1 MTNESFE
8 IIQENKLGS
17 QSTQIAQQNNY
28 YGMDY
33 QNTKSLCQDLI
44 RSELEKYKS
53 DAEQLA
59 KERDEKFLSTLF
71 EKLHREKIDDNSMC
85 EEFKNPDM
93 QYTFVEAQKA
103 YIRLGTPELETI
115 LSNLLVDRAKE
126 SDRTLL
132 QIALAEAVSVVPML
146 LPSQLDILALCFRL
160 RYTRNNMINSLSTFF
175 KYIQE
180 EILPHVPHSI
190 DKMSSFQHLVY
201 TKTASIDI
209 GEISLENIFIETY
222 GGLFLSGYVPE
233 ELNDVI
239 QKYPDFF
246 IRCIQDRSKVQINS
260 ISRESLD
267 EQLSSINNM
276 PEKDKIFIQEH
287 FSNNL
292 MSPNAVKD
300 FICSNVPSSKILF
313 SQWNDTYLKHLTLT
327 SVGIV
332 LGANRSKQI
341 SGTAFDM
348 NIWI

>member
-1 MTNESFE
+1 
-8 IIQENKLGS
+8 
-17 QSTQIAQQNNY
+17 
-28 YGMDY
+28 
-33 QNTKSLCQDLI
+33 
-44 RSELEKYKS
+44 
-53 DAEQLA
+53 
-59 KERDEKFLSTLF
+59 
-71 EKLHREKIDDNSMC
+71 MC

-160 RYTRNNMINSLSTFF
+160 RYTCNNMINSLSTFF

-209 GEISLENIFIETY
+209 GEISLENIFVETY

-239 QKYPDFF
+239 QKYPNFF
-246 IRCIQDRSKVQINS
+246 IRCIQDQSKVQINS
-260 ISRESLD
+260 ISRKSLD

-341 SGTAFDM
+341 SGTTFDM

>member
-1 MTNESFE
+1 MTSETFE
-8 IIQENKLGS
+8 MKQENKLGS
-17 QSTQIAQQNNY
+17 QSTQIALQNNY

-44 RSELEKYKS
+44 RNELEKYKS

-71 EKLHREKIDDNSMC
+71 EKLHRENIDDNSMC
-85 EEFKNPDM
+85 KEFRNPDM

-103 YIRLGTPELETI
+103 FIRLGTPELETI

-126 SDRTLL
+126 SNRTLL

-160 RYTRNNMINSLSTFF
+160 RYTRNNIINNLPTFF
-175 KYIQE
+175 NYIQE
-180 EILPHVPHSI
+180 QILPHVPNAI
-190 DKMSSFQHLVY
+190 DKISSYQHLVY
-201 TKTASIDI
+201 TKTASIDL

-222 GGLFLSGYVPE
+222 GGLFLSGYIPE
-233 ELNDVI
+233 ELNDFPK
-239 QKYPDFF
+239 KYPDLF
-246 IRCIQDRSKVQINS
+246 IQCIPSKIQINS
-260 ISRESLD
+260 ISREALD

-276 PEKDKIFIQEH
+276 PDEDKRFIQEH

-292 MSPNAVKD
+292 MSQNAIKD
-300 FICSNVPSSKILF
+300 FICSNIPSSKMLF
-313 SQWNDTYLKHLTLT
+313 SQWNDTSLKHLTLT

-332 LGANRSKQI
+332 LGANRCKQI
-341 SGTAFDM
+341 SGTTFDM

>member
-1 MTNESFE
+1 MTSETFE
-8 IIQENKLGS
+8 MKQENKLGS
-17 QSTQIAQQNNY
+17 QSTQIALQNNY

-44 RSELEKYKS
+44 RNELEKYKS

-71 EKLHREKIDDNSMC
+71 EKLHRENIDDNSMC
-85 EEFKNPDM
+85 KEFRNPDM

-103 YIRLGTPELETI
+103 FIRLGTPELETI

-126 SDRTLL
+126 SNRTLL

-160 RYTRNNMINSLSTFF
+160 RYTRNNIINNLPTFF
-175 KYIQE
+175 NYIQE
-180 EILPHVPHSI
+180 QILPHVPNAI
-190 DKMSSFQHLVY
+190 DKISSFQHLVY
-201 TKTASIDI
+201 TKTASIDL

-222 GGLFLSGYVPE
+222 GGLFLSGYIPE
-233 ELNDVI
+233 ELNNFPK
-239 QKYPDFF
+239 KYPDLF
-246 IRCIQDRSKVQINS
+246 IQCIQDPSKIQINS
-260 ISRESLD
+260 ISREALD

-276 PEKDKIFIQEH
+276 PDEDKRFIQEH

-292 MSPNAVKD
+292 MSQNAIKD
-300 FICSNVPSSKILF
+300 FICSNIPSSKMLF
-313 SQWNDTYLKHLTLT
+313 SQWNDTSLKHLTLT

-332 LGANRSKQI
+332 LGANRCKQI
-341 SGTAFDM
+341 SGTTFDM

>member
-1 MTNESFE
+1 M
-8 IIQENKLGS
+8 
-17 QSTQIAQQNNY
+17 
-28 YGMDY
+28 
-33 QNTKSLCQDLI
+33 
-44 RSELEKYKS
+44 
-53 DAEQLA
+53 
-59 KERDEKFLSTLF
+59 
-71 EKLHREKIDDNSMC
+71 
-85 EEFKNPDM
+85 
-93 QYTFVEAQKA
+93 V
-103 YIRLGTPELETI
+103 
-115 LSNLLVDRAKE
+115 
-126 SDRTLL
+126 
-132 QIALAEAVSVVPML
+132 
-146 LPSQLDILALCFRL
+146 
-160 RYTRNNMINSLSTFF
+160 NSLSTFF

-190 DKMSSFQHLVY
+190 DEMSSFQHLVY

-233 ELNDVI
+233 KLNDVI
-239 QKYPDFF
+239 QKYPNFF
-246 IRCIQDRSKVQINS
+246 IRCIQDQSKVQINS
-260 ISRESLD
+260 ISRKSLD

-341 SGTAFDM
+341 SGTTFDM

>member
-1 MTNESFE
+1 
-8 IIQENKLGS
+8 
-17 QSTQIAQQNNY
+17 
-28 YGMDY
+28 
-33 QNTKSLCQDLI
+33 
-44 RSELEKYKS
+44 
-53 DAEQLA
+53 
-59 KERDEKFLSTLF
+59 
-71 EKLHREKIDDNSMC
+71 MC

-146 LPSQLDILALCFRL
+146 LPSQLDILALCFRW

-180 EILPHVPHSI
+180 EILPHVPRSI

-233 ELNDVI
+233 EL
-239 QKYPDFF
+239 YF
-246 IRCIQDRSKVQINS
+246 RR
-260 ISRESLD
+260 R
-267 EQLSSINNM
+267 
-276 PEKDKIFIQEH
+276 
-287 FSNNL
+287 
-292 MSPNAVKD
+292 
-300 FICSNVPSSKILF
+300 
-313 SQWNDTYLKHLTLT
+313 
-327 SVGIV
+327 
-332 LGANRSKQI
+332 
-341 SGTAFDM
+341 
-348 NIWI
+348 NI